1 MVVRLSG
8 KERSVRKYFIG
19 CKTDREGVDIKEG
32 TIGLQYFNMA
42 GTTDG
47 EVIIVE
53 ERTFGL
59 YVAIEEGAMGS
70 QCF

>member
-8 KERSVRKYFIG
+8 KERSVRKYFIAG
-19 CKTDREGVDIKEG
+19 KTDEGVDIKEG
-32 TIGLQYFNMA
+32 MIGLQYFNMA
-42 GTTDG
+42 GATDG
-47 EVIIVE
+47 EVVIVE

-70 QCF
+70 QYF